1 MTTSPL
7 LRVSLLT
14 AALALACAAQAE
26 GVVSSAGSAGSA
38 SSQVSSDSIKDSSK
52 SSSGDKTAMVRDG
65 AYRVAQVE
73 AGESGQLLLTLEP
86 QNLADAQ
93 TFQLQ
98 VPLQAFGGTQ
108 PTTGELVQ
116 AQRRGYGVQ
125 FARGTPQEPFL
136 IVVADAVHPELSNRP
151 LTP

>member
-7 LRVSLLT
+7 LRLT
-14 AALALACAAQAE
+14 VLAAALAFGAAAQA
-26 GVVSSAGSAGSA
+26 GSFASSASSAGSASLKG
-38 SSQVSSDSIKDSSK
+38 SSDSIKGSSN
-52 SSSGDKTAMVRDG
+52 SISDDKTAMVKDG

-98 VPLQAFGGTQ
+98 VPMQAFGGTQ

-136 IVVADAVHPELSNRP
+136 IVLADAVHPELSNRP